1 MATIRLGRYE
11 ARQGNLPAVCMRC
24 GTATRLYR
32 KRIFN
37 DSPWWIY
44 VGILL
49 GLFPVFVLVWYRVSR
64 GPVLGPIIWS
74 LSVGIPLFIVAWYRS
89 RSASV
94 RVPLC
99 LLHRNLWRLR
109 QPVLILACAMV
120 SVGFG
125 VIPLDMV
132 SQGRFS
138 ASEEE
143 KIVPFASLAIF
154 AGPYLY
160 LGAVITLKYLGIHAT
175 KVDAN
180 SITLTGVA
188 VEFAEAVRVEHE
200 SASTDK
206 QSMNAEAPQLLRNQ
220 P

>member
-24 GTATRLYR
+24 GTAASVYR

-44 VGILL
+44 VGILF

-74 LSVGIPLFIVAWYRS
+74 LSVGIPLFILAWYRS
-89 RSASV
+89 RAAPV

-99 LLHRNLWRLR
+99 LLHRNRWRLQ
-109 QPVLILACAMV
+109 QPLLILACAIV

-125 VIPLDMV
+125 VLPLDMV
-132 SQGRFS
+132 SQGKFS

-143 KIVPFASLAIF
+143 KIVPFASLAVF

-160 LGAVITLKYLGIHAT
+160 LVAVIALKYLNIHAT
-175 KVDAN
+175 RVDAN

-188 VEFAEAVRVEHE
+188 LEFAEAVRVGHQLPSSEKE
-200 SASTDK
+200 NL
-206 QSMNAEAPQLLRNQ
+206 NAEVVRSQT
-220 P
+220 